1 MLPSSFSSFGIAS
14 ENSISTRSVGGWQ
27 TVGLGRQWRRRRRR
41 HMQFS
46 RIDKWTTV
54 SPLANT
60 LNKEMNTQKKNRNR
74 NMCKATFCVPESERN
89 AFGSTNN
96 ARCSCAYLLCYYLAS
111 FVVCLFLLLLSFCIS
126 RRLAAVTVLGVR
138 ITTTATTTK
147 TVSHLYS
154 FFCQRT
160 AATTMTTT
168 AAEVAT
174 SADRAP
180 AAENRKRRQQRD

>member
-1 MLPSSFSSFGIAS
+1 MPSGQL
-14 ENSISTRSVGGWQ
+14 TM
-27 TVGLGRQWRRRRRR
+27 
-41 HMQFS
+41 H
-46 RIDKWTTV
+46 D
-54 SPLANT
+54 
-60 LNKEMNTQKKNRNR
+60 
-74 NMCKATFCVPESERN
+74 
-89 AFGSTNN
+89 
-96 ARCSCAYLLCYYLAS
+96 ARVRTYYVTIWHRLLCAFFS
-111 FVVCLFLLLLSFCIS
+111 LLLFCIS